1 LNERNPTSR
10 VRALG
15 SEHLSDLPR
24 LPRDEGGPVFAEPW
38 QAQAFALA
46 VKLSEQGHFTWKEW
60 AAALANELQ
69 AAARRGEPDDG
80 SRYYEHWLAALES
93 LVTAKGLSDPAA
105 LLTRKEA
112 WAAAYRNTP
121 HGQPVELLQ
130 SRVPDARWL
139 LIGLACTF
147 ATYWL
152 LQQASVEPTG
162 EGGIVLPPLG
172 FAASAGLGTV
182 LGMRHALEPDHLAA
196 VSTLMTGERSS
207 AKAAWLG
214 AWWGLGHTLT
224 LFTAGALLVVLHA
237 EMPAIVT
244 QALEICVALLL
255 IGFGMRAIHHGA
267 RRVPKGPT
275 HSHKKPTKGSALDLP
290 AELSVGSQ
298 SLLARFARL
307 GPLCGSQRVRNSRN
321 EPHSGPEALSPFQV
335 DRWTLARPLLV
346 GAVHGLA
353 GSGAL
358 TALVVTTLPSTATRL
373 AYLMLFGVGSTLGMV
388 VLSGLLGWPIAR
400 LGTHHVCVRTLSLAV
415 GCVST
420 ALGLHWVYPFM
431 EGALRR

>member
-1 LNERNPTSR
+1 LSELSPALSSER
-10 VRALG
+10 
-15 SEHLSDLPR
+15 LSDLPR
-24 LPRDEGGPVFAEPW
+24 LPRDDGGPVFSEPW

-46 VKLSEQGHFTWKEW
+46 VKLSERGHFTWKEW
-60 AAALANELQ
+60 AAALASELQ

-93 LVTAKGLSDPAA
+93 LVTAKGLADPTA
-105 LLTRKEA
+105 LRTRKDA
-112 WAAAYRNTP
+112 WATAYRNTP
-121 HGQPVELLQ
+121 HGQPVELIQ
-130 SRVPDARWL
+130 SRAPEARWL
-139 LIGLACTF
+139 LLGLACTL
-147 ATYWL
+147 ATYWM

-162 EGGIVLPPLG
+162 EPGIVLPPVG
-172 FAASAGLGTV
+172 FAASAGLGTI

-237 EMPAIVT
+237 EMPAIVA
-244 QALEICVALLL
+244 QVLEACVALLL
-255 IGFGMRAIHHGA
+255 VGFGVRAIHQGA
-267 RRVPKGPT
+267 RGALKGPT
-275 HSHKKPTKGSALDLP
+275 HSHKPVKGSAF
-290 AELSVGSQ
+290 
-298 SLLARFARL
+298 SLFR
-307 GPLCGSQRVRNSRN
+307 
-321 EPHSGPEALSPFQV
+321 V

-373 AYLMLFGVGSTLGMV
+373 AYLMLFGVGTTAGMV
-388 VLSGLLGWPIAR
+388 VLSGLMGWPMAR
-400 LGTHHVCVRTLSLAV
+400 LGSHHVCVRILSLAV

-420 ALGLHWVYPFM
+420 ALGLFWGYPLV
-431 EGALRR
+431 ESLL